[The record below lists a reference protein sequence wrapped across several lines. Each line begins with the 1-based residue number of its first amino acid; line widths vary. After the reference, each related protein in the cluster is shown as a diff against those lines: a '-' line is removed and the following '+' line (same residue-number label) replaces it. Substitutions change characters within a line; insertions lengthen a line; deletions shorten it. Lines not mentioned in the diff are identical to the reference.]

1 MINKIYRY
9 FRNITPIVLLYF
21 DMISDCYILASLK
34 NNPGFFVIS
43 ICFIIIPYIIYWSSK
58 YNLNMFI
65 KNIKNFENSNII
77 IKKIPIL
84 NYIFSIPVLGIIL
97 VIISDLLE
105 NMFLLY
111 FFTKNIN
118 LDEKEIEK
126 KICNKI
132 NLDRIYYRTLIE
144 VIYESIPELCLQIY
158 LFYNINT
165 IDLDLSETELIV
177 SIVLAVI
184 NLFYNIYDIFKKSK
198 LYGVNFFVYLL
209 FFLNGEQSELIEI
222 GFNLNKKKI
231 TKKYEEFNLNKNIK
245 YHIKYTR
252 PKLNYQSLKSI
263 EKYISFKF
271 KYIDMI
277 KANNLNNNV
286 LYEIN
291 QDLEIKLPELF
302 SSNVFSS
309 DILTHIMKLR
319 DKRYK
324 YNYNSSKLIEILNNF
339 GLQNEFFYLL
349 TYNTNEYKTLY
360 LKNNEF
366 INLEKYIE
374 YFLTFYYLPNKYKFK
389 LGILKENIEN
399 DFNCKNFINIF
410 KKDIINNIVLEEQH
424 NFSSDY
430 DIYFFD
436 NDLDIDERNLNN
448 SLFLLSVVCFH
459 IPLSIFEVFIERL
472 NEKLQAFGI
481 RENNYNINNL
491 MNETNNEYHKKKI
504 LEKIN
509 SIIISNITRFE
520 KYKFFENQNI
530 INLEGTMKK
539 SILNFYDMTKI
550 GSFELG
556 KFEIKER
563 SNSIITK
570 RFSIN
575 ENNKYDTYVDV
586 YY

>member
-1 MINKIYRY
+1 
-9 FRNITPIVLLYF
+9 
-21 DMISDCYILASLK
+21 
-34 NNPGFFVIS
+34 
-43 ICFIIIPYIIYWSSK
+43 
-58 YNLNMFI
+58 
-65 KNIKNFENSNII
+65 
-77 IKKIPIL
+77 
-84 NYIFSIPVLGIIL
+84 
-97 VIISDLLE
+97 
-105 NMFLLY
+105 
-111 FFTKNIN
+111 
-118 LDEKEIEK
+118 
-126 KICNKI
+126 
-132 NLDRIYYRTLIE
+132 
-144 VIYESIPELCLQIY
+144 
-158 LFYNINT
+158 
-165 IDLDLSETELIV
+165 
-177 SIVLAVI
+177 
-184 NLFYNIYDIFKKSK
+184 
-198 LYGVNFFVYLL
+198 
-209 FFLNGEQSELIEI
+209 
-222 GFNLNKKKI
+222 
-231 TKKYEEFNLNKNIK
+231 
-245 YHIKYTR
+245 
-252 PKLNYQSLKSI
+252 SI

-360 LKNNEF
+360 IKNNEL

-481 RENNYNINNL
+481 KENNYNINNL

-509 SIIISNITRFE
+509 SIITSNITRFE
-520 KYKFFENQNI
+520 KYK
-530 INLEGTMKK
+530 
-539 SILNFYDMTKI
+539 
-550 GSFELG
+550 
-556 KFEIKER
+556 
-563 SNSIITK
+563 
-570 RFSIN
+570 
-575 ENNKYDTYVDV
+575 
-586 YY
+586 